1 MNHLFV
7 IALSFYYFLIASS
20 SGSESITGIFPFE
33 IKRYP
38 TRIIV
43 SLSTSPKR
51 FYDIGPAIQS
61 ILSQSYPP
69 DLVLLSI
76 PHVFRRTNETYPPI
90 DSVDILSHPKVKV
103 HR

>member
-1 MNHLFV
+1 VNDLLIYLEMYTLFV
-7 IALSFYYFLIASS
+7 I
-20 SGSESITGIFPFE
+20 SIFVLFSVSFPFE
-33 IKRYP
+33 ITRYP

-51 FYDIGPAIQS
+51 FPDIGPAIES
-61 ILSQSYPP
+61 ILKQSYPP

-76 PHVFRRTNETYPPI
+76 PYVFRRTNQTYP
-90 DSVDILSHPKVKV
+90 DLDTVAILSHPKVKV